1 MRFQSASLLAS
12 LAVMAACGTSALQLP
27 DDSVPVNFE
36 PAGPSPNGFGHGAI
50 TELGPAVLGPGPEIV
65 PELQPTQLGSGPKG
79 AHNPTGLFGLVQDEV
94 VYRMYCNRDKP
105 LTGDY
110 VRHYACFET
119 DTVLKKS
126 LSAPNPEHLTG
137 YINNKGTNFVL
148 FAGQIVTL
156 SESIEI
162 HVEVPRQSQCRA
174 QQDLLPGQALR
185 PARVEA
191 QVRQAV
197 LPRRRQAHQARPPC
211 GQKGLIGTISVWRR
225 PVMSFFFS
233 HKFCNLLF
241 HTSVA

>member
-1 MRFQSASLLAS
+1 
-12 LAVMAACGTSALQLP
+12 MAACGTSALQLP
-27 DDSVPVNFE
+27 ADFVPVKLE
-36 PAGPSPNGFGHGAI
+36 PAGPAPLGPGAI
-50 TELGPAVLGPGPEIV
+50 AGLGPAVLGPGPEIV
-65 PELQPTQLGSGPKG
+65 PELQPTQPGSGPGG

-137 YINNKGTNFVL
+137 YINNNGTSKSNILPRTLYSNMTLNHRSIFLDFVL

-162 HVEVPRQSQCRA
+162 HVEVPDRANAEPNKTCSQVKLYDLPEWKLEFDKQSC
-174 QQDLLPGQALR
+174 PGDDKPIKLDP
-185 PARVEA
+185 PAA
-191 QVRQAV
+191 KKA
-197 LPRRRQAHQARPPC
+197 A
-211 GQKGLIGTISVWRR
+211 
-225 PVMSFFFS
+225 
-233 HKFCNLLF
+233 
-241 HTSVA
+241 

>member
-1 MRFQSASLLAS
+1 M
-12 LAVMAACGTSALQLP
+12 
-27 DDSVPVNFE
+27 NFE

-137 YINNKGTNFVL
+137 YINNKGTSKSSIFPRTLYSNKTLNHRSVYL
-148 FAGQIVTL
+148 RLCAVCGQIVTL

-162 HVEVPRQSQCRA
+162 HVEVPDRANAEPNKTCSQVKLYNLPEWKLKFDKQSC
-174 QQDLLPGQALR
+174 PGDDKPIKLDP
-185 PARVEA
+185 PAA
-191 QVRQAV
+191 KKA
-197 LPRRRQAHQARPPC
+197 
-211 GQKGLIGTISVWRR
+211 
-225 PVMSFFFS
+225 
-233 HKFCNLLF
+233 
-241 HTSVA
+241 